1 MGRPNQVSEYPM
13 PRSGVLAMPTVE
25 IHVLS
30 ASLSWRWYPRLK
42 VEIEPVLVDARDSS
56 PSTAE
61 LLEKG
66 VRVKLIKRGYRE
78 GCGEVE
84 DSIVKLS
91 ATLP

>member
-1 MGRPNQVSEYPM
+1 MSKMEVKIQAP
-13 PRSGVLAMPTVE
+13 
-25 IHVLS
+25 
-30 ASLSWRWYPRLK
+30 
-42 VEIEPVLVDARDSS
+42 
-56 PSTAE
+56 TAE
-61 LLEKG
+61 LLEKV

>member
-1 MGRPNQVSEYPM
+1 M
-13 PRSGVLAMPTVE
+13 
-25 IHVLS
+25 
-30 ASLSWRWYPRLK
+30 K
-42 VEIEPVLVDARDSS
+42 VEIEPVFVDAREDSS

>member
-1 MGRPNQVSEYPM
+1 VF
-13 PRSGVLAMPTVE
+13 
-25 IHVLS
+25 
-30 ASLSWRWYPRLK
+30 
-42 VEIEPVLVDARDSS
+42 VDAREDSS